1 MPIELALIL
10 GLMVV
15 FVLPMLTDLN
25 VGIVAFVVAFLG
37 GTWLLDLSAADILAG
52 FPDQMFLLLVG
63 VTLLLAAAQLNG
75 TVDWVVT
82 NLVSLAKG
90 RLAALP
96 WVLFATA
103 LLTSSMGPGAA
114 PALFVIGVGFIR
126 RFGLNPLLVAA
137 MIIHG
142 NQSGGYS
149 PVAPYGVVI
158 GQLAESSQMTY
169 SPISMYLGVIG
180 FHIVLAF
187 AVFFLLGGGKL
198 IGKSVPVQPHAS
210 SGTAAQS
217 GSPLQYAT
225 LLGFLTLL
233 IGVLVFQINMGFLAF
248 IIAFALL
255 LFSHREH
262 RQQAVN
268 EVAWS
273 VVLIITGVLTY
284 VNMLQSAGATDWL
297 AMHIGA
303 MGSSM
308 LIGLLLCLLVAV
320 VTGVASTMGTI
331 GMLVPLSAPFV
342 NSGALDATG
351 LLTAMAISAAVTDIS
366 PFSTYGALF
375 IATAA
380 AVLDKQALL
389 QSQLKYTLCILAT
402 VPAIAWLIFIVPSA
416 A

>member
-1 MPIELALIL
+1 MAVELALIL
-10 GLMVV
+10 GLVIV
-15 FVLPMLTDLN
+15 LVLPMLTDLN

-63 VTLLLAAAQLNG
+63 VTLLLATAQLNG

-82 NLVSLAKG
+82 NLVSLANG

-126 RFGLNPLLVAA
+126 RYGLNPLLVAA

-142 NQSGGYS
+142 NQSGAYS

-158 GQLAESSQMTY
+158 GQLAESSQLTY
-169 SPISMYLGVIG
+169 SAVAMYLGVIG
-180 FHIVLAF
+180 FHIALA
-187 AVFFLLGGGKL
+187 AVVYFTLGGGKL
-198 IGKSVPVQPHAS
+198 IGMSVPATT
-210 SGTAAQS
+210 GAAGEAAERS
-217 GSPLQYAT
+217 ATPLQYAT
-225 LLGFLTLL
+225 LLGFLALL
-233 IGVLVFQINMGFLAF
+233 IGVLIFQINMGFLALL
-248 IIAFALL
+248 IAFALL
-255 LFSHREH
+255 LFSSREH

-268 EVAWS
+268 DVAWS

-284 VNMLQSAGATDWL
+284 VNLMQSAGATDWL
-297 AMHIGA
+297 AMHIGS
-303 MGSSM
+303 MGSSVI
-308 LIGLLLCLLVAV
+308 IGLLLCLLVAV

-342 NSGALDATG
+342 HSGTLDATG

-380 AVLDKQALL
+380 SVLDKDALL
-389 QSQLKYTLCILAT
+389 KSQLKYTLCILAI
-402 VPAIAWLIFIVPSA
+402 VPMLAWLIFVVPGA
-416 A
+416 G